1 MTKSTVSLKSALAGS
16 ALLGAIGLIGMMS
29 LHEASNSYTQQSL
42 ARQIAPTIE
51 FATTIPAEARVEV
64 AAVR

>member
-1 MTKSTVSLKSALAGS
+1 MTKSTVSMKSALAAS

-29 LHEASNSYTQQSL
+29 LHEASNSYTQQAL
-42 ARQIAPTIE
+42 KRQIAPTIE
-51 FATTIPAEARVEV
+51 FAAMIPSEARVEV